1 MHADPDQLLSQRDV
15 ADLRDRLCSLP
26 AVSSE
31 RDHWPQV
38 QARLQAQARSR
49 RRIRRVS
56 RWTAAASLAFLVLVG
71 ALSFVQRGPG
81 TVSQL
86 RVAATVP
93 ASAPA
98 SRLQDLHAQS
108 RELEQLLA
116 ALPSRPAVARAS
128 TALPID
134 SLEAQVQW
142 LDHRLSVGLDPGV
155 SPQDEQEL
163 WRQRVEV
170 MNSLVRLRYAEV
182 QQVSM

>member
-1 MHADPDQLLSQRDV
+1 MPARLDQLLSLRDV
-15 ADLRDRLCSLP
+15 ADMRERLCALP

-31 RDHWPQV
+31 RDHWPIV
-38 QARLQAQARSR
+38 QAKLHAHARSR
-49 RRIRRVS
+49 QRIQIVS
-56 RWTAAASLAFLVLVG
+56 QWSAAVSVAVLMFVG
-71 ALSFVQRGPG
+71 ALSFMQRDPG
-81 TVSQL
+81 MAPQRTG
-86 RVAATVP
+86 AATVP

-98 SRLQDLHAQS
+98 SPLQDLRAQS
-108 RELEQLLA
+108 RDLEQLLD

-142 LDHRLSVGLDPGV
+142 LDHRLSVGPDSGV

-170 MNSLVRLRYAEV
+170 MNSLVRLRYAEA